1 MWGAGGGEALGGFP
15 WVEMERKFVRECDLE
30 EEKPSATG
38 ENFLTPS
45 VVESSLGLVFVMIGT
60 MLGDIAMAWRP
71 RYAGAAMH
79 STLLASWCPSPP
91 APTPI
96 VPVSFCVKDL
106 GRVLD
111 ISRVRLRPSDF
122 VAWSFHALR
131 SNSSCF
137 PSWRTLR
144 T

>member
-45 VVESSLGLVFVMIGT
+45 VVESSLGLVFVMIGM
-60 MLGDIAMAWRP
+60 MLGDIAM
-71 RYAGAAMH
+71 
-79 STLLASWCPSPP
+79 ASWCPSPP

-131 SNSSCF
+131 SSSSCF
-137 PSWRTLR
+137 PSRRTLK